1 MIALNHSLNWIMGFG
16 VFILLWSAIFS
27 LFKRIK
33 WWPTLVIFVLVAGVM
48 GINFSIANQL
58 DYKATHPNQ
67 NASNKTYRLLYD
79 KDLDTMNGKILFLAD
94 SDHYTI
100 KVKGTE
106 AGPVK
111 LQSYP
116 GKINQITVNLK
127 PGETK
132 KIKIKLLRDY
142 SDHQQFQL
150 IDKNGNITRFT
161 IEN

>member
-1 MIALNHSLNWIMGFG
+1 MITLNHSLNWIVGFG
-16 VFILLWSAIFS
+16 VFVLLCSAMLSFV
-27 LFKRIK
+27 KRIK
-33 WWPTLVIFVLVAGVM
+33 WWPTIVIFVLVAGVM

-67 NASNKTYRLLYD
+67 NSSNKTYRLLYD

-94 SDHYTI
+94 SNHYNI
-100 KVKGTE
+100 KVKGTQP
-106 AGPVK
+106 GPVK
-111 LQSYP
+111 LQTFP
-116 GKINQITVNLK
+116 GNITQTTVDLK

-161 IEN
+161 VEN